1 MLNAQPASVGLSTI
15 AGSVIYLSGAI
26 SRDPDWRSK
35 FAGWE
40 SEAAKHSPKR
50 ILSPT
55 IFPEGWEYDE
65 YMEHC
70 MIMVR
75 RSDIIVMLPCWK
87 NSTGAEA
94 ELAYA
99 RSLNRL
105 VVLL

>member
-1 MLNAQPASVGLSTI
+1 MQPASVELSAI
-15 AGSVIYLSGAI
+15 AGSVIYLSGSI

-35 FAGWE
+35 FLGWE
-40 SEAAKHSPKR
+40 SEAEKHSPKR

-55 IFPEGWEYDE
+55 IFPEGWEYSE

-70 MIMVR
+70 LLMVR
-75 RSDIIVMLPCWK
+75 HADMIVMLPCWK
-87 NSTGAEA
+87 NSPGAEA

-99 RSLNRL
+99 RSLNRP